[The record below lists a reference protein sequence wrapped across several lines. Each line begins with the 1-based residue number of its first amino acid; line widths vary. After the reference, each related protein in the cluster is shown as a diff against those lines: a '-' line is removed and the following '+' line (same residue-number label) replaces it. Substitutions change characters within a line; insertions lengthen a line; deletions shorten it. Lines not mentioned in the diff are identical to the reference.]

1 MSAALFE
8 SSGDPVMDRRLLY
21 ACDLAER
28 GEVQAGIDL
37 LDQTLE
43 QNPAFTSAWFAL
55 GEMLAQAGEI
65 ARAAQ
70 AFQKVMAQDALDKR
84 GARLHLARL
93 KAVRA
98 ERTAQDIPPEMPP
111 DYVRTLFDQYAPRF
125 DEALTV
131 HLAYRAPQL
140 LRDALVQVCAQ
151 ASRPAHFARV
161 LDLGC
166 GTGLGVRALQG
177 MIGEAVGV
185 DLSAGMVAQAQ
196 MSGLY
201 AALHVGGMQD
211 ALQAETDA
219 SFDLV
224 LIADAV
230 MYVADLA
237 SLINAASRVLM
248 PRGMLAFSAE
258 THDGAGIILGEKLR
272 YAHAPEYVR
281 DRIAPAG
288 LHLLH
293 MAQASSRNDGGV
305 PVPGLVVVAMK
316 D

>member
-1 MSAALFE
+1 MSTLFE
-8 SSGDPVMDRRLLY
+8 SSGDPVIDRRLQY
-21 ACDLAER
+21 ACDLAAR
-28 GEVQAGIDL
+28 GEAQAAIDL
-37 LDQTLE
+37 LDQTLAD
-43 QNPAFTSAWFAL
+43 NPAFTSAWFAL
-55 GEMLAQAGEI
+55 GEMLAQAGEA

-70 AFQKVMAQDALDKR
+70 AFQKVMAQDAQDRR
-84 GARLHLARL
+84 GARLHLARIE
-93 KAVRA
+93 AASV
-98 ERTAQDIPPEMPP
+98 AQATDGVPPEMPP

-151 ASRPAHFARV
+151 ASKPAHFARV
-161 LDLGC
+161 MDLGC

-177 MIGEAVGV
+177 MIIEAVGV

-201 AALHVGGMQD
+201 AALHVGGMVE
-211 ALQAETDA
+211 ALQAEADA

-237 SLINAASRVLM
+237 PLINEAARVLM

-258 THDGAGIILGEKLR
+258 THDGEGVILGEKLR
-272 YAHAPEYVR
+272 YAHAPQYLSDV
-281 DRIAPAG
+281 IARAG
-288 LHLLH
+288 LHMLH

-316 D
+316 A

>member
-1 MSAALFE
+1 MSALFE
-8 SSGDPVMDRRLLY
+8 SSGDPVIDRRLQY
-21 ACDLAER
+21 ACDLAAR
-28 GEVQAGIDL
+28 GEAQAAIDL
-37 LDQTLE
+37 LDQTLAD
-43 QNPAFTSAWFAL
+43 NPAFTSAWFAL
-55 GEMLAQAGEI
+55 GEMLAQAGEA

-70 AFQKVMAQDALDKR
+70 AFQKVMAQDAQDRR

-93 KAVRA
+93 EASGMDRA
-98 ERTAQDIPPEMPP
+98 DSAPPEMPP

-125 DEALTV
+125 DEALIV

-151 ASRPAHFARV
+151 ASQPAHFARV
-161 LDLGC
+161 MDLGC

-177 MIGEAVGV
+177 MIIEAVGV

-201 AALHVGGMQD
+201 AALHVGGMVE
-211 ALQAETDA
+211 ALQAEADA

-237 SLINAASRVLM
+237 PLLREAARVLT

-258 THDGAGIILGEKLR
+258 THDGEGVILGEKLR
-272 YAHAPEYVR
+272 YAHAPQYLSDV
-281 DRIAPAG
+281 IARAG
-288 LHLLH
+288 LHVLH

-316 D
+316 A